1 MKQVVVEGKET
12 KNTHKIVI
20 HLHTP
25 VQMEKKKNRKNEKN
39 ADSDQRH
46 RCKEQTFGH
55 RGRTVRMD
63 DLRERRAMKHITIC
77 KIDDGHKFDEAGHPK
92 LVLRGIGWGGS

>member
-12 KNTHKIVI
+12 KKHRQDSNSPTYSSSNG
-20 HLHTP
+20 
-25 VQMEKKKNRKNEKN
+25 KKKNRKNEKN

-55 RGRTVRMD
+55 SGRTVRMGWFE
-63 DLRERRAMKHITIC
+63 REKSNETCILLYVKQMTGTSSMKQGTQSWC
-77 KIDDGHKFDEAGHPK
+77 S
-92 LVLRGIGWGGS
+92 GG